1 MPLIKHF
8 RADTFANA
16 FILNAFANALA
27 VIVTLTVNTDGK
39 VTAAKVAKL
48 FFTTITIYLVIYI
61 SMYLLFG
68 FGGGMLTPS
77 E

>member
-1 MPLIKHF
+1 MPLFKHF
-8 RADTFANA
+8 RADTFTNA

-39 VTAAKVAKL
+39 VTTAKIAKL
-48 FFTTITIYLVIYI
+48 FLTTITIYLAIYV

-68 FGGGMLTPS
+68 FGGGMLTS
-77 E
+77 

>member
-8 RADTFANA
+8 RADTFTNA

-27 VIVTLTVNTDGK
+27 VIVTMTVNTDGK
-39 VTAAKVAKL
+39 VTAAKVVKL
-48 FFTTITIYLVIYI
+48 FFTTITIYLVIYV

-68 FGGGMLTPS
+68 FGGGMLTI
-77 E
+77 